1 MASVILG
8 ILAITLIGFLIYIVL
23 KINTNILE
31 MKNSFDA
38 MTVTI
43 LKDTEEDRRIRE
55 MQTKVI
61 SNIAKKIGV

>member
-1 MASVILG
+1 MVSVILG

-55 MQTKVI
+55 LQTKVI